1 MWVPQGSILRHLL
14 LLIYFN
20 NFYVVIKYSEV
31 NHFADDTNLLNLNG
45 FVNSINKKV
54 NFDLKNL

>member
-14 LLIYFN
+14 FLIYFN

-31 NHFADDTNLLNLNG
+31 NHFADDTNLLKLNG
-45 FVNSINKKV
+45 SVNSINKKV
-54 NFDLKNL
+54 NYDLKNL

>member
-14 LLIYFN
+14 FLIYFN

-45 FVNSINKKV
+45 SVNSINKKV
-54 NFDLKNL
+54 NYDLKNL